1 MFIKIFGKNLRI
13 FQNVEIFEIF
23 LSFHDYEEYLTKI
36 ITNKPMKV
44 FFRSFF
50 IDLDHFFEK
59 NFACGAKT
67 SDVQNIL

>member
-23 LSFHDYEEYLTKI
+23 LSFHDYEEYLTEI

-44 FFRSFF
+44 FFRSCF

-67 SDVQNIL
+67 SDVQNIM